1 MSILTNFTPLFA
13 NASAENLGAIA
24 RHGPHHAAVKYASTR
39 GLDEVS
45 ESRDSLS
52 SSTWNDEVVVSARA
66 PPRGT
71 NNNIRDIGERN
82 NAVMIDDIEQ

>member
-13 NASAENLGAIA
+13 DASAENFGAIA

-39 GLDEVS
+39 GFEVVK
-45 ESRDSLS
+45 ESRDTVS
-52 SSTWNDEVVVSARA
+52 SSTWNDEVVDIARA

-71 NNNIRDIGERN
+71 NTNIRDIGVRN
-82 NAVMIDDIEQ
+82 RDAIV